1 MFTPQEVSEK
11 VFPKAPFGSGGYSMS
26 NVDEFLDALTEDYT
40 ALYKENVT
48 LKAKLK
54 VLAEKVEEYRSTEDA
69 MRQTLLT
76 AQKMAAKLVQEAQ
89 AEKDQLL
96 ADAKAEAEAEV
107 RRLDDEKKAAQQKL
121 VMAQE
126 KLAVFIRR
134 SDELCQAQS
143 AFLQT
148 LPELELVPAAPAAE
162 AAQPDE
168 AVETIEQDILTQ
180 FDAPAQEETEPEA
193 PAAADEPTIKF
204 PPVNGSAVPNE
215 FSFDLGEL
223 KFGRNYKGKE

>member
-121 VMAQE
+121 AMAQE
-126 KLAVFIRR
+126 KLADFIRR

-204 PPVNGSAVPNE
+204 PPVIGSAVPNE

>member
-76 AQKMAAKLVQEAQ
+76 AQKMAAKLVQEAP
-89 AEKDQLL
+89 AETDQLL
-96 ADAKAEAEAEV
+96 ADAKAAAEAEV

-126 KLAVFIRR
+126 KLADFIRR